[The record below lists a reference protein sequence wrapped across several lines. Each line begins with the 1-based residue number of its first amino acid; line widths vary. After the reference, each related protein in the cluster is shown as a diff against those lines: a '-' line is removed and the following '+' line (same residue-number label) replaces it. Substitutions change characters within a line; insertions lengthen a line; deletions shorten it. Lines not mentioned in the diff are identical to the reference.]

1 MKNANQLPLFEEN
14 AVANSTVKITKA
26 GDGLSAALKVA
37 PEALFLGSDQYFV
50 LHGRVTQVAHKD
62 VDGVVTRIHV
72 IETQGITAI
81 DPELARKSIDEAALE
96 TERLRAEQTGQGS
109 LDEAE
114 VVDADIVDEGDPV
127 GSTVDASEPDNT
139 VPFKRASGK
148 AKS

>member
-72 IETQGITAI
+72 IETQGITSI
-81 DPELARKSIDEAALE
+81 DPELARKSIDAAAQE
-96 TERLRAEQTGQGS
+96 TERLRAEQTGQS
-109 LDEAE
+109 SIDE

-127 GSTVDASEPDNT
+127 QSTVAASEPDNT

-148 AKS
+148 GKS